1 MHKQSLEAGILPE
14 AHYDK
19 FLSTRSSKI
28 RQLILPI
35 IRSETKLLTRIQG
48 SLRNSFFDWYFTT
61 SASLGNHTFFLI
73 ALPIIFW
80 FGYAPFARGWVDFVG
95 IGLGV
100 VWSGYVK
107 DMLCLPRP
115 LSPPIQR
122 LTVSGTLHLEYGFP
136 STHTTN
142 AVSITLYFLSFIFSV
157 DEGKAVMEM
166 VEEDGFYNVLIKSI
180 YVTILS
186 TYCLTITIGRIYC
199 GMHSIT
205 DVLAGVCIGI
215 LSWWTQWGWQNNI
228 EELILNDSL
237 LVPIG
242 IIFIGIFTIYIFPEP
257 VDDCPCFEDCV
268 AFIGVLVGM
277 IFGSWRHA
285 KSSYSLHGSG
295 VANIPYDYNI
305 IGFPISIARIIF
317 ESSSNSNIEIN
328 ENLKKNLNN
337 NKKKRIKKNDRK
349 SGINSVTKNKSVVIV
364 KKLSFRND
372 IDVAV
377 KFIVYA
383 VVDLI
388 PILFEML
395 GMGIGIKKDIG

>member
-1 MHKQSLEAGILPE
+1 
-14 AHYDK
+14 
-19 FLSTRSSKI
+19 
-28 RQLILPI
+28 
-35 IRSETKLLTRIQG
+35 
-48 SLRNSFFDWYFTT
+48 
-61 SASLGNHTFFLI
+61 
-73 ALPIIFW
+73 
-80 FGYAPFARGWVDFVG
+80 
-95 IGLGV
+95 
-100 VWSGYVK
+100 
-107 DMLCLPRP
+107 
-115 LSPPIQR
+115 
-122 LTVSGTLHLEYGFP
+122 
-136 STHTTN
+136 
-142 AVSITLYFLSFIFSV
+142 
-157 DEGKAVMEM
+157 
-166 VEEDGFYNVLIKSI
+166 I

-383 VVDLI
+383 
-388 PILFEML
+388 
-395 GMGIGIKKDIG
+395 G

>member
-80 FGYAPFARGWVDFVG
+80 FGYAPFARGLTMVV
-95 IGLGV
+95 GLGV

-166 VEEDGFYNVLIKSI
+166 AEEDGFYNVLIKSI
-180 YVTILS
+180 YVTILT

-228 EELILNDSL
+228 EELIVNDSL

-242 IIFIGIFTIYIFPEP
+242 IIFIGIFTVYIFPEP

-305 IGFPISIARIIF
+305 IGFPISIARII
-317 ESSSNSNIEIN
+317 
-328 ENLKKNLNN
+328 L
-337 NKKKRIKKNDRK
+337 
-349 SGINSVTKNKSVVIV
+349 VVIV

-383 VVDLI
+383 GSNWQMKDADLYI
-388 PILFEML
+388 EFFNLDLLLLPTDLNVSSKYSCRAQSIILAQVIDL
-395 GMGIGIKKDIG
+395 DAK